1 MKYLL
6 GEATPVEKEQVKQWL
21 AADPGNQAYYDE
33 LKKVWDT
40 SLQLASISTVDEN
53 KAWQRFRQ
61 RIHQAE
67 NDGSF
72 NRSFSS
78 APKSRFSWMRVAAS
92 VVLVAALAVL
102 GYWIYD
108 SRTPEQLLAK
118 TTDTVI
124 NDTLPDGSVVTLN
137 KTSSLSYPS
146 RFGGRK
152 RQVTL
157 KGEAFFHVVPDKTK
171 PFIISVNDVEITVVG
186 TSFNVR
192 SENDLTAV
200 IVETGIVKVTHKGKT
215 VELHA
220 NEQIAVTTADSL
232 NKEPVTDKLYNYY
245 RTKEF
250 VCDDTPLWKL
260 VEVLNEAYR
269 SNIVIG
275 RPELRDLRINVSLYN
290 ESLDRVLELISLT
303 LGVKINKTAGQVIIE

>member
-40 SLQLASISTVDEN
+40 SLQLAAASTVDEN

-61 RIHQAE
+61 RVLQVE
-67 NDGSF
+67 N
-72 NRSFSS
+72 N
-78 APKSRFSWMRVAAS
+78 KSPAQPSVSKPGWGWIKIAAS
-92 VVLVAALAVL
+92 VVLVIGLAVL

-108 SRTPEQLLAK
+108 NRTPQQMLAQ
-118 TTDTVI
+118 TNNTVL

-146 RFGGRK
+146 RFRGSK
-152 RQVTL
+152 REVVL
-157 KGEAFFHVVPDKTK
+157 KGEAFFHVAPDKTK
-171 PFIISVNDVEITVVG
+171 PFIVSVNDVEITVVG

-192 SENDLTAV
+192 SENGLTAV
-200 IVETGIVKVTHKGKT
+200 IVETGIVRVTHKGKT

-220 NEQIAVTTADSL
+220 NEQLAVTSADSL
-232 NKEPVTDKLYNYY
+232 NKAPVTDKLYNYY

-260 VEVLNEAYR
+260 VEVLNEAYK
-269 SNIVIG
+269 SNIVIA

>member
-1 MKYLL
+1 MKHLL

-21 AADPGNQAYYDE
+21 AANAGNQAYYDE

-40 SLQLASISTVDEN
+40 SLQLATVSTVDEN

-61 RIHQAE
+61 RIQQTE
-67 NDGSF
+67 N
-72 NRSFSS
+72 NENPVQSS
-78 APKSRFSWMRVAAS
+78 AGKPGFSWMKIAAS
-92 VVLVAALAVL
+92 IVLVIGLAVL

-108 SRTPEQLLAK
+108 NRTPEQRLAQ
-118 TTDTVI
+118 TYNTVI

-137 KTSSLSYPS
+137 KASSLSYPS
-146 RFGGRK
+146 RFRGGK
-152 RQVTL
+152 REVTL
-157 KGEAFFHVVPDKTK
+157 KGEAFFHVAPDKTK
-171 PFIISVNDVEITVVG
+171 PFIVAVNDVEITVVG

-192 SENDLTAV
+192 SENGHTAV
-200 IVETGIVKVTHKGKT
+200 IVETGIVRVTHKGKT

-220 NEQIAVTTADSL
+220 NEQIAVTAADSL
-232 NKEPVTDKLYNYY
+232 AKAPVTDKLYNYY

-260 VEVLNEAYR
+260 VEVLNEAYK
-269 SNIVIG
+269 SNIVIS

>member
-6 GEATPVEKEQVKQWL
+6 GEASPVEKEQVKQWL
-21 AADPGNQAYYDE
+21 TANADNQAYYDE

-40 SLQLASISTVDEN
+40 SLQLASVSTVDEN

-61 RIHQAE
+61 RIQQGNTCESHPE
-67 NDGSF
+67 PF
-72 NRSFSS
+72 IRRSGFG
-78 APKSRFSWMRVAAS
+78 WMKIAAS
-92 VVLVAALAVL
+92 VVLVIGLAVL

-108 SRTPEQLLAK
+108 NRPAQQMLAQ
-118 TTDTVI
+118 TTNTVI

-137 KTSSLSYPS
+137 KTSSLGYPS
-146 RFGGRK
+146 RFRGNK
-152 RQVTL
+152 REVTL
-157 KGEAFFHVVPDKTK
+157 KGEAFFHVAPDKTK
-171 PFIISVNDVEITVVG
+171 PFIVSVNDVEITVVG

-192 SENDLTAV
+192 SENGLTAV
-200 IVETGIVKVTHKGKT
+200 IVETGIVRVTHKGKT

-220 NEQIAVTTADSL
+220 NEQIAVTPTDSL
-232 NKEPVTDKLYNYY
+232 DKEPVTDKLYNYY

-250 VCDDTPLWKL
+250 VCNDTPLWKL
-260 VEVLNEAYR
+260 VEVLNEAYK

-275 RPELRDLRINVSLYN
+275 RPELRDLRINISLYN
-290 ESLDRVLELISLT
+290 ESLNRVLELISLT

>member
-1 MKYLL
+1 VKHLL
-6 GEATPVEKEQVKQWL
+6 GEANPVEKEQVKEWL
-21 AADPGNQAYYDE
+21 AANADNQAYYDE
-33 LKKVWDT
+33 LKKVWEA
-40 SLQLASISTVDEN
+40 SLQLASVSTVDEN

-61 RIHQAE
+61 RIQQMESNPTQAQ
-67 NDGSF
+67 SSVR
-72 NRSFSS
+72 RSGLG
-78 APKSRFSWMRVAAS
+78 WMKIAAS
-92 VVLVAALAVL
+92 VVLVIGLAVL

-108 SRTPEQLLAK
+108 NRPARQMLAQ
-118 TTDTVI
+118 TTDTVM

-137 KTSSLSYPS
+137 KTSSLGYPS
-146 RFGGRK
+146 RFRGSK
-152 RQVTL
+152 REVTL
-157 KGEAFFHVVPDKTK
+157 KGEAFFHVAPDKEK
-171 PFIISVNDVEITVVG
+171 PFIVSVNDVEITVVG

-192 SENDLTAV
+192 SENGLTAV
-200 IVETGIVKVTHKGKT
+200 IVETGIVRVTHKGKT

-220 NEQIAVTTADSL
+220 NEQIAISSADSL
-232 NKEPVTDKLYNYY
+232 AKEPVTDKLYNYY

-260 VEVLNEAYR
+260 VEVLNEAYT